1 MSDKKEKGLIPTE
14 VVEIKPLEFPKCNI
28 FLDHE
33 PDFSELD
40 SLDNIAGCAYGAPF
54 AGPAGPPVEANVF
67 LKNVGPHKIK
77 VIVYLRSVT
86 GRGLA
91 DLKELV
97 ETPDSLLFEQIMYC
111 DAKEHK
117 EKLEELGAIIELQ
130 ETGWMNV

>member
-1 MSDKKEKGLIPTE
+1 MTINDWLTGWLTAPW
-14 VVEIKPLEFPKCNI
+14 P
-28 FLDHE
+28 
-33 PDFSELD
+33 ELD
-40 SLDNIAGCAYGAPF
+40 TTGFGQFRKEFTRPEVTALREQYPE
-54 AGPAGPPVEANVF
+54 PVEANVF

>member
-1 MSDKKEKGLIPTE
+1 MTINDWLTGWLTAPW
-14 VVEIKPLEFPKCNI
+14 P
-28 FLDHE
+28 
-33 PDFSELD
+33 ELD
-40 SLDNIAGCAYGAPF
+40 TTGFGQFRKEFTRPEVTALREQF